1 MSVLKFLL
9 IRLLKLCKIYFRAGF
24 SYGLRR
30 FWYGEAFPTFKRI
43 FQDDRLFI
51 QNLNFTSLIA
61 KHKGPA
67 VVGRKSKG
75 NLTFPRK
82 DKKNPWHAVDLEQLI
97 IEFTRNPKILHDP
110 HFENFVSEKS
120 LSPCNN
126 YYNLIVK
133 QEFLAEEL
141 GFLTNH
147 LKMNLT
153 TEEISNFHHSN
164 HIITGLEALQKHV
177 HSYLDPITVQTREKL
192 FNYFKNDLDIFG
204 YTWNYKTNEITL

>member
-1 MSVLKFLL
+1 MSVFKSLP
-9 IRLLKLCKIYFRAGF
+9 IGLLKSFQIDFRAGF

-30 FWYGEAFPTFKRI
+30 YWYGEGFPTFQRI

-61 KHKGPA
+61 KHEGA
-67 VVGRKSKG
+67 VVGQKSKG
-75 NLTFPRK
+75 NLNFPRN

-110 HFENFVSEKS
+110 HFTNFVSEKS
-120 LSPCNN
+120 LSPCHN

-141 GFLTNH
+141 GFLTTH

-153 TEEISNFHHSN
+153 TEKISDFHHSN
-164 HIITGLEALQKHV
+164 RIITGLEALQKHV
-177 HSYLDPITVQTREKL
+177 HLYLDPITVQTREKL